1 MYLTAK
7 TKIPESAELK
17 EVGNL
22 CTKIWNKANYYCR
35 QQWEPTGKI
44 PSYYEL
50 ARVFKDDYWCR
61 KVHSHSAQAV
71 LHKLAESY
79 RSWFQLREVDAT
91 ANPPMY
97 RKKDSISTIT
107 FTKFA
112 IRIKGQQI
120 KLTLR
125 SNQYFF
131 FNVQL
136 QPNVTVTKENIVR
149 IEVKNGFANIVYRME
164 EPSLKQTG
172 QVMGIDLGIIN
183 SATTV
188 KENGESRVYTGKE
201 VLSTQRYFRKE
212 MCKIQSVVT
221 KQSKG
226 KWQWSH
232 HLSKLAK
239 KRTRQVKQILHA
251 QTKAI
256 VDDCVASGV
265 NVVAVGDLHNIRK
278 LRSDTKNQGKLDRV
292 PNLGKITNQKFFAWD
307 FGQFT
312 ATLEYKL
319 KLKGILLVQVN
330 ERATSKTCCRC
341 GEVRKRNRKTRGLYI
356 CSKCG
361 SVMNA
366 DVNGAVNILNKYLR
380 PLGRSSADVNSAKV
394 IKWRKNQLSLETPP
408 FMVG

>member
-7 TKIPESAELK
+7 AKIPESSDLK
-17 EVGNL
+17 EIGNI

-35 QQWEPTGKI
+35 QQWEQTGKI

-50 ARVFKDDYWCR
+50 QRLFKDDFWCR
-61 KVHSHSAQAV
+61 QVHSHSAQAV

-79 RSWFQLREVDAT
+79 RSWFQLRKVDVT
-91 ANPPMY
+91 INPPMF
-97 RKKDSISTIT
+97 RKKNTVSTIT

-112 IRIKGQQI
+112 IRIKNQQI
-120 KLTLR
+120 QLTLR
-125 SNQYFF
+125 RDKHLTFGFQIQPIVTITQA
-131 FNVQL
+131 NV
-136 QPNVTVTKENIVR
+136 VR
-149 IEVKNGFANIVYRME
+149 IEVKSGFANIVYRVE
-164 EPSLKQTG
+164 EPQLKQSG

-183 SATTV
+183 TATTI
-188 KENGESRVYTGKE
+188 KESGEARVYTGKNL
-201 VLSTQRYFRKE
+201 LSIQRYFNKE
-212 MCKIQSVVT
+212 IGRVQSVVA

-226 KWQWSH
+226 GKYWSR
-232 HLSKLAK
+232 HLSELSR
-239 KRTRQVKQILHA
+239 KRTRQIKHVLHA

-256 VDDCVASGV
+256 VDDCMASSV

-278 LRSDTKNQGKLDRV
+278 MRSDTKKPEKLNKAR
-292 PNLGKITNQKFFAWD
+292 NLGKVTNQKFFAWRFD
-307 FGQFT
+307 QFT

-319 KLKGILLVQVN
+319 KREGILLVQVN

-341 GEVRKRNRKTRGLYI
+341 GEVRTRNRKTRGLYI

-380 PLGRSSADVNSAKV
+380 PLGRSSANVNLAKV
-394 IKWRKNQLSLETPP
+394 IKWHQNHLSLETPP
-408 FMVG
+408 FMVA